1 MLLWRKNV
9 FYPIPLLQTSKC
21 WTSSDVGAVSD
32 LHQPSC
38 REVLELYPTSLK
50 TKDPAEGGGVVL
62 LDGRRINL
70 GPERPPKVFAVERA
84 FLPSQRRSE
93 SVISVA
99 FPLLAELCP
108 KHRHLPK
115 RTTLCTSV
123 LFNRN
128 PFTCVLTNL

>member
-9 FYPIPLLQTSKC
+9 FYPIPRLQTCKC

-50 TKDPAEGGGVVL
+50 TKDLAEGDGVVL

-70 GPERPPKVFAVERA
+70 RSRTAPKSTCGRKS
-84 FLPSQRRSE
+84 LPSKPTKVRVRDICRLPSACRTLPETPTSPQTNNF
-93 SVISVA
+93 VH
-99 FPLLAELCP
+99 LCII
-108 KHRHLPK
+108 
-115 RTTLCTSV
+115 
-123 LFNRN
+123 
-128 PFTCVLTNL
+128 